1 MNIFRNT
8 GNAVRL
14 EKTLYFCVTAGLKV
28 VNMQSFYKTLHQT
41 AKENEST
48 ASPVVN
54 GPRWSENGG
63 GDSYAVS

>member
-54 GPRWSENGG
+54 GPR
-63 GDSYAVS
+63 